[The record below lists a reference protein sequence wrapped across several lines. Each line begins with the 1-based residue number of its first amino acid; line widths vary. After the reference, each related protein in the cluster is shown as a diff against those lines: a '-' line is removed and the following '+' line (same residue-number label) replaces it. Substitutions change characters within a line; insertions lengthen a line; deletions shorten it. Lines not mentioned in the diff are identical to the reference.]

1 MIDYIKMLNDLTD
14 GQSKAYIRER
24 FEGGGYGP
32 TDGHGFA
39 TSWSKLIRDYANE
52 LENDDDERAKLYA
65 RYLSIYKMA
74 VDNGRAADARQILD
88 SMAKVAGLTNERL
101 TLEPIDNG
109 AITITFGIKKEAN
122 D

>member
-1 MIDYIKMLNDLTD
+1 MIEYMKMLNDLTD

-24 FEGGGYGP
+24 FEKGGYGEVGKA
-32 TDGHGFA
+32 TFA
-39 TSWSKLIRDYANE
+39 KSWAKLIRDYAHE
-52 LENDDDERAKLYA
+52 LENDEDERAKLYA

-101 TLEPIDNG
+101 TLEPIDNKN
-109 AITITFGIKKEAN
+109 IVITFGINK

>member
-14 GQSKAYIRER
+14 GQSKAAIRER
-24 FEGGGYGP
+24 FENGGYGP
-32 TDGHGFA
+32 TDGHAFA

-52 LENDDDERAKLYA
+52 LENDEDERAKLYA

-101 TLEPIDNG
+101 TLEPIDNQN
-109 AITITFGIKKEAN
+109 IVITFGIKK

>member
-1 MIDYIKMLNDLTD
+1 MINYMTMLSDLTD
-14 GQSKAYIRER
+14 GQSKAFIRER
-24 FEGGGYGP
+24 FENGGYGEVGKL
-32 TDGHGFA
+32 TFGKA
-39 TSWSKLIRDYANE
+39 WAKLIRDYAHE
-52 LENDDDERAKLYA
+52 LENDEDERAKLYA

-109 AITITFGIKKEAN
+109 GITITFGVKKGLN

>member
-1 MIDYIKMLNDLTD
+1 MVNYMKMLNDLTD

-24 FEGGGYGP
+24 FENGGYGDVSGTNFP
-32 TDGHGFA
+32 RA
-39 TSWSKLIRDYANE
+39 WAKMIRDYAHE
-52 LENDDDERAKLYA
+52 LENDEDERAKLYA

-109 AITITFGIKKEAN
+109 GITITFGVKKELN

>member
-1 MIDYIKMLNDLTD
+1 MLSDLTD
-14 GQSKAYIRER
+14 GQSKAYIRDR
-24 FEGGGYGP
+24 FENGGYGEVGGL
-32 TDGHGFA
+32 TFGKA
-39 TSWSKLIRDYANE
+39 WAKLIRDYAHE
-52 LENDDDERAKLYA
+52 LENDEDERAKLYA

-101 TLEPIDNG
+101 TLEPIDNAG
-109 AITITFGIKKEAN
+109 ITITFGVKRDSN

>member
-1 MIDYIKMLNDLTD
+1 MLNDLTE

-24 FEGGGYGP
+24 FGNGGYGTP
-32 TDGHGFA
+32 EKTTFDRAWG
-39 TSWSKLIRDYANE
+39 KLIRDYAHE
-52 LENDDDERAKLYA
+52 LENDEDERAKLYA

-74 VDNGRAADARQILD
+74 VDNGRASDARQILD

-109 AITITFGIKKEAN
+109 GITITFGPKRAS
-122 D
+122 DD